1 VACENINQS
10 SQTSTCP
17 TFNDP
22 NLEFNLCDLLGID
35 IEAKALKIAMADKS
49 RKPFEEP
56 SMDYKK
62 TCRKVLEKARRL

>member
-1 VACENINQS
+1 VACESINQS

-49 RKPFEEP
+49 RKPFEETTI
-56 SMDYKK
+56 D
-62 TCRKVLEKARRL
+62 

>member
-22 NLEFNLCDLLGID
+22 NFEFNLCDLLGID
-35 IEAKALKIAMADKS
+35 IEAKALKIALADKS
-49 RKPFEEP
+49 RKPLED
-56 SMDYKK
+56 SSIDLKK
-62 TCRKVLEKARRL
+62 SSRKVLEKARRL